1 MAQNNRELA
10 KKSLDLKWAPNR
22 FVDKQDKEL
31 NAIQSQM
38 DLLLEGAGD
47 VESAFLKKAPHERDA
62 YDLAFAKLN
71 PESARKADKYWKLA
85 QKKLKVENEK
95 VNLEAARDLM
105 NQVYSEQ
112 LNNINSGYDAL
123 NEASG
128 IRNNI
133 TLNAAQSATGGLGSN
148 AVANSALRAQA
159 SNQIAKEGLDIE
171 AQRQRDLA
179 QATAAQMQTPAIL
192 SQIGAANTN
201 IDLARENARSQA
213 SARGYSS
220 GRSRRRWLSGGSW
233 LPDTQN
239 NPGPQKLELTPDQK
253 TKLEELAK
261 KQGYEFG
268 LNASGDYYLA
278 DKNWPKVLTEMDVDD
293 ILNQNTIGSDK
304 LPVKEEPWYE
314 SKAAKQIG
322 KAVWEAY
329 WTVYMPA
336 LTAPY
341 YGYKLIKGYLDKKN
355 KKEAPVKTNTRKWNP
370 NADVSNVVWPRIGPN
385 IPWIKVL

>member
-148 AVANSALRAQA
+148 AVANAALRAQA

-179 QATAAQMQTPAIL
+179 QAAAAQMQTPAIL
-192 SQIGAANTN
+192 SQIGAANAN
-201 IDLARENARSQA
+201 IDLAREATKSQA
-213 SARGYSS
+213 TSRS
-220 GRSRRRWLSGGSW
+220 GGWRVRRRWQLAPSRGGEAIA
-233 LPDTQN
+233 TQPTN
-239 NPGPQKLELTPDQK
+239 KLTLAPEEEDRLREMAEKKGSELVKSTD
-253 TKLEELAK
+253 
-261 KQGYEFG
+261 
-268 LNASGDYYLA
+268 GDYFIIENGKPS
-278 DKNWPKVLTEMDVDD
+278 DPLTQMDVDD
-293 ILNQNTIGSDK
+293 IFNQKEIPSRKSGEAQSSDTLWK
-304 LPVKEEPWYE
+304 GIISPRE
-314 SKAAKQIG
+314 SVFWKIRYDQADKARQ
-322 KAVWEAY
+322 
-329 WTVYMPA
+329 YM
-336 LTAPY
+336 
-341 YGYKLIKGYLDKKN
+341 
-355 KKEAPVKTNTRKWNP
+355 
-370 NADVSNVVWPRIGPN
+370 ADVVSKNNKQKSTVKGWKPNSDALYLGWSMANKPSRIKMFN
-385 IPWIKVL
+385 

>member
-1 MAQNNRELA
+1 
-10 KKSLDLKWAPNR
+10 
-22 FVDKQDKEL
+22 
-31 NAIQSQM
+31 M

-179 QATAAQMQTPAIL
+179 QAAAAQMQTPAIL

-220 GRSRRRWLSGGSW
+220 GRSRRR
-233 LPDTQN
+233 
-239 NPGPQKLELTPDQK
+239 
-253 TKLEELAK
+253 
-261 KQGYEFG
+261 
-268 LNASGDYYLA
+268 
-278 DKNWPKVLTEMDVDD
+278 
-293 ILNQNTIGSDK
+293 
-304 LPVKEEPWYE
+304 
-314 SKAAKQIG
+314 
-322 KAVWEAY
+322 
-329 WTVYMPA
+329 
-336 LTAPY
+336 
-341 YGYKLIKGYLDKKN
+341 
-355 KKEAPVKTNTRKWNP
+355 
-370 NADVSNVVWPRIGPN
+370 
-385 IPWIKVL
+385 

>member
-179 QATAAQMQTPAIL
+179 QAAAAQMQTPAIL
-192 SQIGAANTN
+192 SQIGAANAN
-201 IDLARENARSQA
+201 IDLARENVRSQA

-278 DKNWPKVLTEMDVDD
+278 NENWPRVLTEMDVDD
-293 ILNQNTIGSDK
+293 ILNQNSIPDTRTT
-304 LPVKEEPWYE
+304 KEEDDSTVWKVIRNLNEFWYGKMWKNNADRA
-314 SKAAKQIG
+314 SKWMADMIKSKQ
-322 KAVWEAY
+322 
-329 WTVYMPA
+329 
-336 LTAPY
+336 
-341 YGYKLIKGYLDKKN
+341 KKPSN
-355 KKEAPVKTNTRKWNP
+355 TNSQKKWNP
-370 NADVSNVVWPRIGPN
+370 NADVSNVVWPKIGPN